1 VRIEASERLKK
12 LPPYLFADIE
22 NKVAQMRARGEQ
34 VFDLSIGDPDL
45 PTPIEIVKAM
55 QAAMEDPANQGYSSS
70 KGEQFFRDAVARWY
84 SVRFGVKADPARE
97 ICALIGSKEGIANI
111 ANALVN
117 HDEGI
122 LVPDPGYPV
131 YANGSTFLSGGKKTV
146 MPLLEENGFLPELGK
161 VSPRGAR
168 IMYLNYPNNPTGA
181 VAGKDFLKE
190 AVDFARDNGL
200 LICYDNAY
208 SELCF
213 GDSAPSILEIPGAM
227 DCCVE
232 FNSCSKTFNM
242 TGSRIGFAVGAA
254 DAIAALAK
262 LKSQVDSGMPI
273 YAQRAGAFALSQYTG
288 RNPPAVVSMNVS
300 IFAKRMKLLSE
311 GLCSMGLS
319 CRPSPATFYLWV
331 KVGGSSIA
339 FANRLLDRGIVVTP
353 GIGFGD
359 HGEGYIRFALTRD
372 ETAIGAVVEKMKG
385 MKL

>member
-22 NKVAQMRARGEQ
+22 SKVAHMRARGEEI
-34 VFDLSIGDPDL
+34 FDLSIGDPDL
-45 PTPIEIVKAM
+45 PTPPEIVKAM
-55 QAAMEDPANQGYSSS
+55 QIAMEEPGSHGYSSS
-70 KGEQFFRDAVARWY
+70 KGEQFFREAVARWY

-117 HDEGI
+117 PGEGI

-131 YANGSTFLSGGKKTV
+131 YANGSTFLSGAKKAL
-146 MPLLEENGFLPELGK
+146 MPLHERNGYLPELGK
-161 VSPRGAR
+161 VDAKGAR
-168 IMYLNYPNNPTGA
+168 LMYLNYPNNPTGA
-181 VAGKDFLKE
+181 IADMSFLRE
-190 AVDFARDNGL
+190 AVDFAKRNGIV
-200 LICYDNAY
+200 ICYDNAY
-208 SELCF
+208 SEMSF
-213 GDSAPSILEIPGAM
+213 GDPAHSILQVPGAL

-288 RNPPAVVSMNVS
+288 EAPPASVSKNVS
-300 IFAKRMKLLSE
+300 IFAKRMRLLSD
-311 GLCSMGLS
+311 GLCEIGIS

-331 KVGGSSIA
+331 RVGGSSIA
-339 FANRLLDRGIVVTP
+339 FANKLLERGIVVTP
-353 GIGFGD
+353 GIGFGGY
-359 HGEGYIRFALTRD
+359 GEGYVRFALTRD
-372 ETAIGAVVEKMKG
+372 EYAIRTVVEKMKG